1 MGHHVRMI
9 LRIDPSRSL
18 VWRTPTTLQ
27 LGLERSAVVLEDVTE
42 LDERLVSALLVG
54 TTRQALAVVA
64 TQAGGAPA
72 DAASI
77 IRRLEPAFAPED
89 AEGGARSL
97 RLAIDGRG
105 ATAEKI
111 AELAAC
117 EGISVVREPD
127 DADIAVIVGQY
138 TIAPSRYAVWL
149 GRDIDHLAVV
159 HGDDST
165 VVGPFVQPGRGP
177 CLFCRDRARTD
188 EDDAWPV
195 IASQL
200 DGRPSPQE
208 SGVIVSEIAALAVR
222 LVLAH
227 DRRARDPLADRAMEI
242 SAAPLPVVR
251 RYRVHPQCGCRSPQ
265 GNATAP
271 AASSTA
277 PRMRPTRRAV
287 DDVPA

>member
-1 MGHHVRMI
+1 MI
-9 LRIDPSRSL
+9 LRIDPTRSL

-27 LGLERSAVVLEDVTE
+27 IGLGASAVVLENVAA

-54 TTRQALAVVA
+54 TTREALAVVA
-64 TQAGGAPA
+64 TQVGGTPT
-72 DAASI
+72 DAASL
-77 IRRLEPAFAPED
+77 IRRLEPAFVPPHVVP
-89 AEGGARSL
+89 RSRAL

-111 AELAAC
+111 AELAALD
-117 EGISVVREPD
+117 GISVVAHPD
-127 DADIAVIVGQY
+127 DADVAVIVGQY

-177 CLFCRDRARTD
+177 CLYCRDRARV
-188 EDDAWPV
+188 DDDGAWPV

-200 DGRPSPQE
+200 DGRPSPRE
-208 SGVIVSEIAALAVR
+208 TGATVSEIAALAVR
-222 LVLAH
+222 LVVAH
-227 DRRARDPLADRAMEI
+227 DTRSVDPLVDRAMEI
-242 SAAPLPVVR
+242 SAAPFPVVR
-251 RYRVHPQCGCRSPQ
+251 RYRVHPECGCRSPQ
-265 GNATAP
+265 GNATVH
-271 AASSTA
+271 AASSIVRRT
-277 PRMRPTRRAV
+277 RPTRPAV